1 MQQFLSGGTDAG
13 DIKGFEPGRLRF
25 MFPMTHIPYKTFS
38 SFLREHFGE
47 RVQKITLDAG
57 LTCPHRGTDKKGGCI
72 YCNALGSGT
81 GAIAKGIRLREQIEA
96 QIALQANRYKAKSF
110 IAYFQSY
117 SNTYAPVS
125 ELKRIYDSVLPY
137 HDIKGISIGTRPDC
151 VDNEILDL
159 IGSYSDKRM
168 VWIEYGLQSS
178 NDETLR
184 LINRGH
190 NSMAF
195 SNASIM
201 AHEHGLRVCTH
212 VILGLPGEVIADWL
226 KTARFVANLP
236 VTDIKIHLMYV
247 IRDTPL
253 EKMFDAGIYTPLT
266 LEDYAEGVAEFIACL
281 PPDMVIQRITGDPH
295 ADELVAPLWAL
306 EKKRVIDEIHK
317 RMNSLGLYQGK
328 NYSGR

>member
-1 MQQFLSGGTDAG
+1 MTD
-13 DIKGFEPGRLRF
+13 
-25 MFPMTHIPYKTFS
+25 IPYKTFS
-38 SFLREHFGE
+38 SFLRGHFGE

-57 LTCPHRGTDKKGGCI
+57 LTCPHRGSDKKGGCI

-81 GAIAKGIRLREQIEA
+81 GAIAKGIGLKEQIET
-96 QIALQANRYKAKSF
+96 QMALQANRYKAKSF

-117 SNTYAPVS
+117 SNTFAAVR

-137 HDIKGISIGTRPDC
+137 PEIVGISIGTRPDC
-151 VDNEILDL
+151 VDSEILDL

-168 VWIEYGLQSS
+168 VWVEYGLQSS

-190 NSMAF
+190 DSRAF

-201 AHEHGLRVCTH
+201 AHEHGFRVCAH
-212 VILGLPGEVIADWL
+212 VILGLPGEGIDDWL

-247 IRDTPL
+247 VRNTPL
-253 EKMFDAGIYTPLT
+253 EKMFDAGFYTPLT
-266 LEDYAEGVAEFIACL
+266 LEDYAGGVAEFISCL
-281 PPDMVIQRITGDPH
+281 PPDIIIQRITGDPH
-295 ADELVAPLWAL
+295 PDELVAPLWAL
-306 EKKRVIDEIHK
+306 DKKKVLDEIHK
-317 RMNSLGLYQGK
+317 IMNSQGLYQGK